1 MKFLIQT
8 VDGNIVHDFS
18 FALIEAIKYQNWYN
32 RNNDITYVT
41 TDGDMLLE
49 NYIPIGSVEFVCNYI
64 KKYYGEINI
73 PKPINIPNDL
83 MYDYYLHRNINFD
96 YIKNGELVIFNKNNF
111 KYPFFI
117 KSDTQIKKYTNI
129 IYHPNELKDVPDD
142 KYMISDIIDIDSEYR
157 CFIYNKKLVGL
168 QNYSGDFTI
177 FPNINIINEMI
188 KEYKNAPISYTLDVG
203 INNYINSNDNN
214 TFIIECHDFFSIG
227 LYGFNDSRI
236 LPQMFKDWYY
246 GYINKIKEIL

>member
-8 VDGNIVHDFS
+8 VDNNIVHDFS

-49 NYIPIGSVEFVCNYI
+49 NYTPVGSNDFVCNYI
-64 KKYYGEINI
+64 KKYYGENNI

-83 MYDYYLHRNINFD
+83 MFDYYLSRNIKFSN
-96 YIKNGELVIFNKNNF
+96 IKDGTPTFNIDF
-111 KYPFFI
+111 PCFI

-129 IYHPNELKDVPDD
+129 IYHPDELKNVPDD
-142 KYMISDIIDIDSEYR
+142 KYIISDVIDIDSEYR
-157 CFIYNKKLVGL
+157 CFIHKEKLVGL

-177 FPNINIINEMI
+177 FPNIGIIYEMINE
-188 KEYKNAPISYTLDVG
+188 YKTAPVAYTLDVG
-203 INNYINSNDNN
+203 INKSDNK
-214 TFIIECHDFFSIG
+214 TFIIECHDMYSVG
-227 LYGFNDSRI
+227 LYGMNDSRI
-236 LPQMFKDWYY
+236 LPQMFNDWWKE
-246 GYINKIKEIL
+246 YINKINN